1 MSAWS
6 RRGDPMNQTAT
17 AILGLLAFVALALVQ
32 SNLAWATDQEGG
44 EERTARTWGETSSG
58 GFGFF
63 SYSENRGWYDGGWDD
78 DAKAAV
84 GQLQVAAPLLL
95 AGTVVLLAGSLLAFR
110 GDSPAASITTLVGGV
125 LAAAGTLLYFI
136 AIGDLYG
143 GGPAWQAGFFL
154 AFTGCLLGVAGGVI
168 GLAARNLSRT
178 AT

>member
-1 MSAWS
+1 MK
-6 RRGDPMNQTAT
+6 QTAT

-32 SNLAWATDQEGG
+32 SNLAWATDEEGG
-44 EERTARTWGETSSG
+44 EDRTARTWGETASG

-78 DAKAAV
+78 EDKSAV
-84 GQLQVAAPLLL
+84 GQLQVAAPLFL
-95 AGTVVLLAGSLLAFR
+95 AGAVVLLAGSLLAFR
-110 GDSPAASITTLVGGV
+110 GDTPGASITALVGGI

-136 AIGDLYG
+136 AIQDLYG
-143 GGPAWQAGFFL
+143 SGAALQPGFFL

-168 GLAARNLSRT
+168 GLAARSLSRT